1 MNATVDPEANIIYG
15 SVFRALT
22 CEINSL
28 RPLRCCPCA
37 RGSSGSPRRELR
49 LGHLLRQSLG
59 RAQLSLVIQPF
70 LHIDDELLVTGLLAL
85 LVLGHEPV
93 CPFVVLEGLGELHSQ
108 LGLAELDGLV
118 FEFLQ
123 PTSSEFRPRTRRTLP
138 SLPSHD
144 GP

>member
-1 MNATVDPEANIIYG
+1 
-15 SVFRALT
+15 
-22 CEINSL
+22 
-28 RPLRCCPCA
+28 
-37 RGSSGSPRRELR
+37 
-49 LGHLLRQSLG
+49 
-59 RAQLSLVIQPF
+59 VIQPF

-93 CPFVVLEGLGELHSQ
+93 CPFVVLEGLG
-108 LGLAELDGLV
+108 LAELDGLV

-123 PTSSEFRPRTRRTLP
+123 ATSSEFRPRTQRTLP